1 MQLVYVIVFVDD
13 MSAGVSFYRETLR
26 LPLRFSS
33 PHWSEFDTG
42 ATTLALHPSSRENP
56 AGTAQL
62 GFRVPDMASCR
73 TELERAG
80 VKFTREPTAEH
91 GVWLAE
97 FMEPA
102 GMRFSLSAPAAPE
115 AAYRPDSGDI

>member
-56 AGTAQL
+56 A
-62 GFRVPDMASCR
+62 D
-73 TELERAG
+73 
-80 VKFTREPTAEH
+80 
-91 GVWLAE
+91 W
-97 FMEPA
+97 
-102 GMRFSLSAPAAPE
+102 
-115 AAYRPDSGDI
+115 

>member
-42 ATTLALHPSSRENP
+42 ATTLALHP
-56 AGTAQL
+56 
-62 GFRVPDMASCR
+62 
-73 TELERAG
+73 
-80 VKFTREPTAEH
+80 
-91 GVWLAE
+91 LAE
-97 FMEPA
+97 FM
-102 GMRFSLSAPAAPE
+102 AACRNAVLVERTGCARGGASP
-115 AAYRPDSGDI
+115 GHW